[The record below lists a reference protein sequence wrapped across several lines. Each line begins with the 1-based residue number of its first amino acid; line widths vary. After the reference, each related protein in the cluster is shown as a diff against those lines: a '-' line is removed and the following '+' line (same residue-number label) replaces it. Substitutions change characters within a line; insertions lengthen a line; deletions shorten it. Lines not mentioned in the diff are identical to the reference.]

1 MRILILVDCYLPST
15 KSSAKLVHDL
25 AVEWVRQGHEPVVA
39 APDDAL
45 STPSEISSE
54 EGVTVLRV
62 RTGRIKGASKVRR
75 AINEWRLPS
84 VLWKAGKSFFRSH
97 PCDLV
102 VYYSPTI
109 FFAPLVRRLK
119 RMWRCSAVLVLR
131 DIFPQWAVDAGVLRR
146 GSLPWRFFRRVEF
159 QQYAE
164 ADVICVQ
171 SPANLAYFEQQGL
184 AGRYRLDV
192 LYNWTPTEGEK
203 VPTTDFRRRLG
214 LDGKVVFFY
223 GGNIGL
229 AQDMDNIVRLA
240 RSLEDHEDLFFLL
253 VGEGSE
259 APRLRERVR
268 TRELRNMM
276 VHPGVDQQTYLG
288 LLAEFDIGL
297 ISLDKAL
304 RTQNFPGKMLG
315 YLYFAM
321 PILASV
327 NPGNDLRE
335 VLQEYQAGLVTL
347 NGEDDALR
355 TNALRLAQDAQLRR
369 QLGQNGRRLLEDLFS
384 VRRAASQILSY
395 AGA

>member
-192 LYNWTPTEGEK
+192 LYN
-203 VPTTDFRRRLG
+203 
-214 LDGKVVFFY
+214 
-223 GGNIGL
+223 
-229 AQDMDNIVRLA
+229 
-240 RSLEDHEDLFFLL
+240 
-253 VGEGSE
+253 
-259 APRLRERVR
+259 
-268 TRELRNMM
+268 
-276 VHPGVDQQTYLG
+276 
-288 LLAEFDIGL
+288 
-297 ISLDKAL
+297 
-304 RTQNFPGKMLG
+304 
-315 YLYFAM
+315 
-321 PILASV
+321 
-327 NPGNDLRE
+327 
-335 VLQEYQAGLVTL
+335 
-347 NGEDDALR
+347 
-355 TNALRLAQDAQLRR
+355 
-369 QLGQNGRRLLEDLFS
+369 
-384 VRRAASQILSY
+384 
-395 AGA
+395 